1 MQIPKF
7 AKCVGR
13 VESVWGKSVLH
24 LMGPGMED
32 NTQPKLHPQTP
43 SWFALGLPPKNLL
56 KMSQRNGHALLLSK
70 PSLPQI
76 NSCGYQVHRMF
87 QTKCS
92 VRCEDKRQNR
102 SESKQVK
109 ELVPTAAAAAAAH
122 VT

>member
-7 AKCVGR
+7 AKCVGM

-24 LMGPGMED
+24 LMGPGKED
-32 NTQPKLHPQTP
+32 NTQPMLHPQ
-43 SWFALGLPPKNLL
+43 AGLSPKNLL

-102 SESKQVK
+102 SGSKQVK
-109 ELVPTAAAAAAAH
+109 ELVPTAAAAAH